1 MTGAGCQVITL
12 GRHSVRVLSSDS
24 AALKP
29 EFGILSGRW
38 SQYPDVTGLPFDAMW
53 CVVPPGSRSNED
65 FHPEIELAIVVA
77 GSARIETPGD
87 AETVEVGA
95 GAAALLGSQERH
107 VIHNGS
113 SDEPLVLLSIYWM
126 PGQTADPAVA
136 VPIAADAIPDGV
148 S

>member
-1 MTGAGCQVITL
+1 MTGAGCQVITQR
-12 GRHSVRVLSSDS
+12 RHSVRVLSSDS

-65 FHPEIELAIVVA
+65 FHPEIELAIVVE
-77 GSARIETPGD
+77 GSARIETPD
-87 AETVEVGA
+87 NAETVEVGA
-95 GAAALLGSQERH
+95 GAAALLGSHERH
-107 VIHNGS
+107 VVHNGS
-113 SDEPLVLLSIYWM
+113 DDEPLVLLSIYWL
-126 PGQTADPAVA
+126 PGQDIKE
-136 VPIAADAIPDGV
+136 PIQDGV